1 MGRITKKLF
10 YQFVNG
16 QALFLTRD
24 EFISNNCWAIRRD
37 VFDNVLSK
45 SKIDYKAKEGS
56 IRIID
61 LITQD
66 FMFGQVFLDGL
77 LTRVEKEISFYDNV
91 KFKEESQYLIIDNIE
106 ELNGYGI
113 KKVYYNV
120 IKKFVGR
127 KAKAKIL
134 QIDYVFYYKKD
145 KQITKIKNE
154 KFVWLCWIED
164 NVDDL
169 SKLLAICPLSKID
182 RR

>member
-77 LTRVEKEISFYDNV
+77 LTRVEKEISFYDA
-91 KFKEESQYLIIDNIE
+91 KFKEDGKYLTID
-106 ELNGYGI
+106 GYKV
-113 KKVYYNV
+113 KKIYYDV
-120 IKKFVGR
+120 IKRIIGR
-127 KAKAKIL
+127 RAKAKIL